1 MIRWGE
7 RPFGTERVRV
17 ETELGTIASKAAQEA
32 HHVALI
38 AVSDIAGN
46 EGDLLMEDADE
57 SLPINQISKVQP
69 VNLDGAIANTLLLDG
84 TDTNATDRNDQVRL
98 ETGGTIL
105 FEDELAETDVF
116 VLGQVKLE
124 DGTSSENVSGL
135 LLNEASHVG
144 PTFED
149 VIRRAILDIGEAPF
163 NTTESSQTT
172 GILLE
177 QAEQGFFKQ
186 EDESTVATTYGDD
199 ILLENATTF
208 GVNNKLTLENTRLE
222 VEDATDTVG
231 VIPHQNYLNSDFD
244 NITFS
249 SDIYVDIGMSI
260 PLEDGTDGNGNIVF
274 DGTDDSSTDA
284 GSDILHEDGTRAS
297 ILIDSAFTV

>member
-1 MIRWGE
+1 
-7 RPFGTERVRV
+7 
-17 ETELGTIASKAAQEA
+17 
-32 HHVALI
+32 
-38 AVSDIAGN
+38 
-46 EGDLLMEDADE
+46 
-57 SLPINQISKVQP
+57 
-69 VNLDGAIANTLLLDG
+69 LDG
-84 TDTNATDRNDQVRL
+84 TDTNATDRNEQVRL
-98 ETGGTIL
+98 ESDETARIVIEDGGTDGAGTDAGDSIVLDGTDSGGSDENTAVGLEDELRSFAGGVIL
-105 FEDELAETDVF
+105 FEDGLAETDVF

-149 VIRRAILDIGEAPF
+149 VIRRAILDISENPF

-186 EDESTVATTYGDD
+186 EDESTVATT
-199 ILLENATTF
+199 
-208 GVNNKLTLENTRLE
+208 
-222 VEDATDTVG
+222 
-231 VIPHQNYLNSDFD
+231 YLNSDFD

-274 DGTDDSSTDA
+274 DRTDGSSTDA